1 MVSKMSKPKYP
12 RGETVWTSY
21 YTSSG
26 ELMFILTAKPQRDA
40 YYLYE
45 LRDGEFQKLGRSKSP
60 LELEEKFDVHTKLKQ
75 K

>member
-1 MVSKMSKPKYP
+1 MSKPKYP

-45 LRDGEFQKLGRSKSP
+45 LVDNEFKKLGRSKSS
-60 LELEEKFDVHTKLKQ
+60 LELEDKFDVHTKLQQ

>member
-1 MVSKMSKPKYP
+1 MSKPKYP

-45 LRDGEFQKLGRSKSP
+45 LRDSEFQKLGRSKSP
-60 LELEEKFDVHTKLKQ
+60 LGLEERFDVHTKLKQ

>member
-1 MVSKMSKPKYP
+1 MNKPKYP
-12 RGETVWTSY
+12 RGENVWTSY
-21 YTSSG
+21 YTSSD
-26 ELMFILTAKPQRDA
+26 ELMFILTSKPQQDV

-45 LRDGEFQKLGRSKSP
+45 LKDGEFQKLGRSKSP

>member
-1 MVSKMSKPKYP
+1 MSKPKYP

-21 YTSSG
+21 YTASG
-26 ELMFILTAKPQRDA
+26 ELMFILTAKPQQDA

>member
-1 MVSKMSKPKYP
+1 MSKPKYP

-45 LRDGEFQKLGRSKSP
+45 LVDNEFKKLGRSKSP
-60 LELEEKFDVHTKLKQ
+60 PELEDKFDVHTKLQQ